1 MGDSARRLL
10 RVTKSLPQLVEIF
23 VGARRD
29 WKWQAW
35 SGFDPNNKPI
45 SHCVLYDPE
54 IDSVLD
60 ATRSQKIGKIFS
72 GTGSS
77 SEAAFSDALGKLLG
91 REP

>member
-1 MGDSARRLL
+1 MGNSARRLL

-29 WKWQAW
+29 WKWRAW
-35 SGFDPNNKPI
+35 SGFDPNTNKPI

-77 SEAAFSDALGKLLG
+77 SEAAFRSSMDPITVQ
-91 REP
+91 E